1 MPSSSIYQ
9 IPIPDGL
16 ESRTYGALYRLLSR
30 RKQIPLGIL
39 RGVFSHTKSGPKSNK
54 MPYVFTNPPKDTELF
69 TCDKVF
75 ILSQTPV
82 GINRVMKDETK
93 EMQMY
98 SNLRS
103 RKKTAEDIMGVVG
116 DLREEVRRSEDR
128 VQAQY
133 DDMHS
138 KFDAIMHAL
147 GASHPN
153 ANSHGYSQ
161 GGSSSSS
168 RPISASAKLTG
179 SPSVARKSFNKGS
192 TGRDIRGLS
201 VDGKDGGIRD
211 RVLSYDIHPGRIGP
225 LRGRLNSQ
233 ESNRGRLNSQE
244 SSSSRGRLNS
254 GGDSPN
260 NVNRARLSSGEGSG
274 KHNNVSRVRL
284 NSGDGREGRDGSDSR
299 RTSKN
304 TGSV

>member
-1 MPSSSIYQ
+1 
-9 IPIPDGL
+9 
-16 ESRTYGALYRLLSR
+16 
-30 RKQIPLGIL
+30 
-39 RGVFSHTKSGPKSNK
+39 
-54 MPYVFTNPPKDTELF
+54 
-69 TCDKVF
+69 VF

-82 GINRVMKDETK
+82 GINRVMKVISPVLYTLYTLYTLILSILSVQDDTK
-93 EMQMY
+93 EMHMY

-116 DLREEVRRSEDR
+116 DLREEVRKSENR

-133 DDMHS
+133 DDMQW

-147 GASHPN
+147 GASRSN
-153 ANSHGYSQ
+153 ANSHGNSHGYSHGNSHGYGQ

-179 SPSVARKSFNKGS
+179 SPSVTRKSFNKGS
-192 TGRDIRGLS
+192 TGRDIRGMS
-201 VDGKDGGIRD
+201 VDGKDGGSKD

-233 ESNRGRLNSQE
+233 ESNIGRGRLNSQE
-244 SSSSRGRLNS
+244 SSSSRGRVNS
-254 GGDSPN
+254 GGDSP
-260 NVNRARLSSGEGSG
+260 RARLSSGEGSG